1 MLFCF
6 VVGYVK
12 EGFNFRLV
20 LEKGF
25 AFANRCY
32 VCQECERPCI
42 TSSSLGKDR
51 TIVEVASLSPFGV
64 L

>member
-32 VCQECERPCI
+32 VCQECEE
-42 TSSSLGKDR
+42 TLHH
-51 TIVEVASLSPFGV
+51 L
-64 L
+64 LLH